1 MPTANTLASRGHE
14 WWYGDMTTYQ
24 GHEPTSIAY
33 TATAQVTGGRNGHAV
48 SHEPDM
54 SLDLDTPV
62 AMGGKGEGTN
72 PEQLF
77 AIGWGA
83 CFQGALALAAKEM
96 RVAATRL
103 ATSRVRTH
111 ISLGDEGESF
121 GISALIEVY
130 LPDVDRDLAVRLVD
144 RTQELCPYS
153 KATAGNV
160 PTRVEV
166 VDSLD

>member
-1 MPTANTLASRGHE
+1 
-14 WWYGDMTTYQ
+14 MTTYQ

-33 TATAQVTGGRNGHAV
+33 TATAEVTGGRNGHAV
-48 SHEPDM
+48 SHDPDL

-62 AMGGKGEGTN
+62 AMGGKGRGTN

-83 CFQGALALAAKEM
+83 CFQGALGLAAKEL
-96 RVAATRL
+96 RVAATKL
-103 ATSRVRTH
+103 ATGRVRTH

-121 GISALIEVY
+121 GIKALIEVW
-130 LPDVDRDLAVRLVD
+130 LPDVDRDVATRLVE
-144 RTQELCPYS
+144 RTQQLCPYS

-160 PTRVEV
+160 PTEVVV